1 MIWWYVV
8 LFLPAVFLLVVLFAI
23 AVNDDWDGEGW

>member
-8 LFLPAVFLLVVLFAI
+8 PFFPAVVLLVVLFAI
-23 AVNDDWDGEGW
+23 AINDDWDGAA